1 MSHAISCPLPVVCTV
16 AGSAAKGLAGA
27 IAAALVS
34 AFAGWCASAASW
46 LLGLVGATLAHTT
59 APPVTTAWFAARQ
72 RVVLAASAPVALLAL
87 VAAALHA
94 TVRGA
99 PGELV
104 RTALLRVPTALLLG
118 AAGAGLVG
126 VAVGATDELS
136 ANLAAGAPTSLTA
149 SLHGLAVGVAAT
161 AGLPG
166 AAAGLVA
173 AMVALG
179 AFVLWVELVV
189 RAAAIT
195 IGTAL
200 LPLVCAAAL
209 WPPAT
214 PWARRLAETL
224 GALIVAKAVIVLV
237 LVLALDAVAHAGA
250 GAATAL
256 TGGAMLLLA
265 SLAPFVVLRLVP
277 LIEGAAVSHLESV
290 RHRATGAA
298 RQVGGRAVSLAV
310 AGAGAAAVPSVDA
323 VGSNPIGLLEGL
335 DVDVTAGTCLDPT
348 AARPKGRPPTI
359 AVPASKGRH
368 VWERDRWGPRL
379 VWKAPW
385 EPEA

>member
-1 MSHAISCPLPVVCTV
+1 MRHALGCPVPVVCTV
-16 AGSAAKGLAGA
+16 AGSGAKGLAGA
-27 IAAALVS
+27 IASALVS

-46 LLGLVGATLAHTT
+46 LLGLVGAALAHTT
-59 APPVTTAWFAARQ
+59 SPPVTQAWFTARQ
-72 RVVLAASAPVALLAL
+72 KVVLAASAPVALLAL
-87 VAAALHA
+87 VGAALHA
-94 TVRGA
+94 TVRGSTS
-99 PGELV
+99 ELV

-126 VAVGATDELS
+126 LAVRATDELS
-136 ANLAAGAPTSLTA
+136 ATLATGAPTSLA
-149 SLHGLAVGVAAT
+149 SALHSLAVAVLAT

-179 AFVLWVELVV
+179 AFVLWIELVV

-214 PWARRLAETL
+214 QWARRLAETL
-224 GALIVAKAVIVLV
+224 GALVVAKAVIVLV
-237 LVLALDAVAHAGA
+237 LVLALDAVAHAGD

-265 SLAPFVVLRLVP
+265 SLTPFVVLRLVP
-277 LIEGAAVSHLESV
+277 MIEGAAVLHLESV
-290 RHRATGAA
+290 RQRATGAA
-298 RQVGGRAVSLAV
+298 RQAGGRAASLAMA
-310 AGAGAAAVPSVDA
+310 AGGAAVPSVDA
-323 VGSNPIGLLEGL
+323 VGSSPIGLLQGI
-335 DVDVTAGTCLDPT
+335 DMDVTAGTCLDPT
-348 AARPKGRPPTI
+348 AKRPKGRPPTV
-359 AVPASKGRH
+359 AVPASAGRH

-385 EPEA
+385 ELEE